1 MKVSIIGAGRV
12 GSAAAFSIMHL
23 ASVNEIS
30 LVDIMGDLA
39 KGEALDLEHAANAL
53 DRDIVI
59 MGGDGYGIAQESDL
73 SIIIAGKPRAPGMTR
88 DQLAG
93 DNARIIKSIIP
104 KLDTDKI
111 LVVTNPMDV
120 MTWVAFKESGKPREK
135 VFGMGGVLDT
145 ARYHSLGGEGL
156 VLGEHGDSKVMPDA
170 SLAQKLID
178 INNDVITLKKGTC
191 YGPAAS
197 IGIMAQAVIEDTH
210 SVLPCSCILDGEY
223 GLEGLAIGV
232 PAEVSSNGVKVVE
245 YPLQGE
251 QERDF
256 RMSADVIRKMI
267 RALP

>member
-23 ASVNEIS
+23 ASVNEIA
-30 LVDIMGDLA
+30 LVDIAGNLA
-39 KGEALDLEHAANAL
+39 KGEALDLTHAANAL
-53 DRDIVI
+53 DRDVVI
-59 MGGDGYGIAQESDL
+59 SGGSDYDIAQISDL
-73 SIIIAGKPRAPGMTR
+73 SVIIAGKPRVPGMTR

-93 DNARIIKSIIP
+93 ENAAIVKSIIP

-111 LVVTNPMDV
+111 MVVTNPMDV
-120 MTWVAFKESGKPREK
+120 MTWVAYTESHKPREK

-156 VLGEHGDSKVMPDA
+156 VLGEHGDSKVMQDQ

-178 INNDVITLKKGTC
+178 INNDVIALKKGTV

-197 IGIMAQAVIEDTH
+197 ISVMAQAIIEDTH
-210 SVLPCSCILDGEY
+210 SVLPCSCVLEGEY

-256 RMSADVIRKMI
+256 RMSADVIKKMVA
-267 RALP
+267 ALP